1 MAIRTKKEQEVVA
14 KKETPAVERVTST
27 RGYGK
32 YDLKTGEFVY
42 KPSKVGEPAKVN
54 VKTEGKSEIYETTSK
69 KKPLLVMTLKANKD
83 STDPVADMYDDFKKL
98 AVEHGS
104 VIPPLAG
111 GRILANSGGLKMVMD
126 EEQRTVTTQI
136 VMSFDEARDPTKYL
150 GSYYTKINNTLMMEK
165 KTFK

>member
-1 MAIRTKKEQEVVA
+1 M
-14 KKETPAVERVTST
+14 
-27 RGYGK
+27 
-32 YDLKTGEFVY
+32 
-42 KPSKVGEPAKVN
+42 
-54 VKTEGKSEIYETTSK
+54 KTEGKSEIYETTSK

-126 EEQRTVTTQI
+126 EEGRTVTTQI
-136 VMSFDEARDPTKYL
+136 VMSFDEARNPAKHL
-150 GSYYTKINNTLMMEK
+150 GGYYTKISNTLMMEK
-165 KTFK
+165 NNFK